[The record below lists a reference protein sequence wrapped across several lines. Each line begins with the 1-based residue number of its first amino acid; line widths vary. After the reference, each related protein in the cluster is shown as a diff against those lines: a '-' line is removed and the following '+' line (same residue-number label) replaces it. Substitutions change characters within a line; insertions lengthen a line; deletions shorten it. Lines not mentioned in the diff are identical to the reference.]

1 MGGKERHVALIPIS
15 PVSVSVRC
23 DLFDGRPRSIRMGTE
38 RVPVKHVARV
48 RQESAAYPQAVGPRT
63 LFEVD
68 TPDTRLEL
76 AFHHRSRRW
85 SVQAMDPE
93 AHPA

>member
-1 MGGKERHVALIPIS
+1 
-15 PVSVSVRC
+15 
-23 DLFDGRPRSIRMGTE
+23 MGTE

-48 RQESAAYPQAVGPRT
+48 RQEAAAYPQAMGPRT

-68 TPDTRLEL
+68 TPNARLAL

-85 SVQAMDPE
+85 SVEAMDPE
-93 AHPA
+93 VHTA